1 MRCTGVHNEWPG
13 KIKKFLKEEVR
24 MKRLMVLVIG
34 FVFLMCSSV
43 MAADKPAAAAP
54 AKEPMAKEEKAPVKE
69 EKKAKKVKKAKKA
82 KKEKK
87 EEAAPAEKP
96 AK

>member
-1 MRCTGVHNEWPG
+1 
-13 KIKKFLKEEVR
+13 

-54 AKEPMAKEEKAPVKE
+54 AKEPVKAEEKAPAKE
-69 EKKAKKVKKAKKA
+69 EKKAKKAKKA
-82 KKEKK
+82 KKVKKEKK
-87 EEAAPAEKP
+87 EDAAPAEKP